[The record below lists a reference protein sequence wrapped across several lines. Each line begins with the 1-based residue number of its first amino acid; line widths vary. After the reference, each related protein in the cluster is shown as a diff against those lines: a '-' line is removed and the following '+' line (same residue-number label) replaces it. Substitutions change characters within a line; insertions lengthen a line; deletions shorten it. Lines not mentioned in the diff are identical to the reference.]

1 MMKII
6 GIREE
11 QWCESANTV
20 EGSESISG

>member
-1 MMKII
+1 MKII